1 MNRKNSFESRNI
13 SPGQAFFEKMCNPQI
28 LRENLKKAIEKS
40 WAAGVP
46 IIRQDKKGIYELY
59 ADGTKKICTFIFLRI
74 GNRYY
79 LSMSFFL

>member
-46 IIRQDKKGIYELY
+46 IIRQDKKGFTNYMLTAQKNMYVYFPE
-59 ADGTKKICTFIFLRI
+59 
-74 GNRYY
+74 NRK
-79 LSMSFFL
+79 

>member
-1 MNRKNSFESRNI
+1 MSKINSKNSFESRNI

-59 ADGTKKICTFIFLRI
+59 ADGSKKYVRLF
-74 GNRYY
+74 
-79 LSMSFFL
+79 S